1 MNRQVRDVVD
11 RLLMEQGEYVPL
23 EFLLTEGRLEF
34 GEYERWRVGETPR
47 LEQVLFGDPEQ
58 LAECL
63 GEAAAY
69 AKALGLQ
76 PERLSYQGWGASAGR
91 SLRFSANRAS
101 EERFHTAYRRPER
114 QPQMDLF
121 IDAAANRLVNGIVG
135 TLIDRSYGEAQRLL
149 ERLFEA
155 DPGHP
160 RLGALEAMVDAG
172 HRLAE
177 PVHDTEQ
184 ELQYLLQR
192 LQPMADQELGRDASS
207 LLIPHW
213 RRLTAAL
220 QGRPFNPA
228 QPQWHASFTAMRA
241 CAWEDMLAAIENEAA
256 WLHHPELI
264 IRHAFANGRLHRE
277 VAALQSWFRLCWAF
291 PEHAAV
297 IAHEAEPS
305 VRQAWRDFLALE
317 PELTPI
323 DFPAWLLLLR
333 PRLASQLEDPGRGNA
348 CPLTFTLIYRLQL
361 ESAEATRAPGKKAIE
376 QRRQLQVLAPKLFTH
391 YMKARAG

>member
-11 RLLMEQGEYVPL
+11 QLLMEQGEYIPL
-23 EFLLTEGRLEF
+23 EFLLAEGRLDF
-34 GEYERWRVGETPR
+34 GEYESWRAGEIPR

-76 PERLSYQGWGASAGR
+76 PGHLSYQGWGASAGR
-91 SLRFSANRAS
+91 SLSFSANRAS
-101 EERFHTAYRRPER
+101 EEHFHTAYRRPER

-135 TLIDRSYGEAQRLL
+135 SLIDRSYGEAQRLL

-207 LLIPHW
+207 LLVPHW

-228 QPQWHASFTAMRA
+228 QPQWHASFSAMRA
-241 CAWEDMLAAIENEAA
+241 FAWEDMLAAIENEPA
-256 WLHHPELI
+256 WRHHPVLI
-264 IRHAFANGRLHRE
+264 IRHAYVNGRLHRE
-277 VAALQSWFRLCWAF
+277 VAALQSWFHLCWAF
-291 PEHAAV
+291 PDHAEA

-305 VRQAWRDFLALE
+305 VRQAWRDFIALE
-317 PELTPI
+317 PELAPA

-333 PRLASQLEDPGRGNA
+333 PRLARQLADPGRRSA
-348 CPLTFTLIYRLQL
+348 CPPTFTLIYHLQL
-361 ESAEATRAPGKKAIE
+361 ENAEPAQVPDKKAIE
-376 QRRQLQVLAPKLFTH
+376 RRRQLQALDPDLFTH
-391 YMKARAG
+391 YMKARAD